1 MESYGLVIG
10 KVVGREQGGP
20 KSEFLVVEDNSE
32 PDFPKIIA
40 CEFYGGQKEQLAKF
54 DPQVGDIVKVEGNLR
69 SNRSM
74 KGKLF
79 TSFNV
84 FRLAKLNHLFP
95 GAAPQKWP
103 EKHREQA
110 AREPGEDSDNG
121 EPKPWF

>member
-10 KVVGREQGGP
+10 KVVGREAGGP

-32 PDFPKIIA
+32 PQFPKIVA
-40 CEFYGGQKEQLAKF
+40 CEFYGGQLELLGKL
-54 DPQVGDIVKVEGNLR
+54 DPRVGDIVKVEGNLR

-84 FRLAKLNHLFP
+84 FRLTKLNHLFP
-95 GAAPQKWP
+95 APQKWP
-103 EKHREQA
+103 EKHKEQTV
-110 AREPGEDSDNG
+110 REPGEDSDKGNDG
-121 EPKPWF
+121 ERPWF